1 MPRLIDLLDT
11 KKMTL
16 VAALAQNDPEM
27 AEAAVAG
34 GADAL
39 CLHINVRDFGDFKT
53 EKEKLAAVLGTCELP
68 VGVVTGMKK
77 QASRHEIEE
86 MIKMGFDFFNI
97 NIEHAPAYVPD
108 LKQITKV
115 MALGSRFTID
125 VVLGVGKFGANAI
138 DAAIV
143 PSSEHGKELKVGD
156 LQNYISIVMTA
167 GIPVIVPTQR
177 SVKPSEVAIIADTG
191 ARGLMLTPVVTGKT
205 AKGIKEMVQAFRVA
219 VDDLGD

>member
-1 MPRLIDLLDT
+1 
-11 KKMTL
+11 MTL
-16 VAALAQNDPEM
+16 VAALAQNDPEL
-27 AEAAVAG
+27 AQAAVDG

-39 CLHINVRDFGDFKT
+39 CLHINVRDFGDFLA
-53 EKEKLAAVLGTCELP
+53 EKEKLAAVLEACELP

-77 QASRHEIEE
+77 QAARHEIEE

-108 LKQITKV
+108 LKRITKV
-115 MALGSRFTID
+115 IALGSRFTID
-125 VVLGVGKFGANAI
+125 VVLGVGRFGANAI

-191 ARGLMLTPVVTGKT
+191 AKGLMLTPVITGKT
-205 AKGIKEMVQAFRVA
+205 ARGIKETVQSFRVA

>member
-1 MPRLIDLLDT
+1 MPRLIDLLNVN
-11 KKMTL
+11 KMTL
-16 VAALAQNDPEM
+16 VTALAQNDPEL
-27 AEAAVAG
+27 AQAAIEG

-39 CLHINVRDFGDFKT
+39 CLHINVRDFGDFKA
-53 EKEKLAAVLGTCELP
+53 EKEKLATVLEVCDLP
-68 VGVVTGMKK
+68 LGVVTGVKK
-77 QASRHEIEE
+77 QAARHEIDE
-86 MIKMGFDFFNI
+86 MIRMGFDFFNI

-108 LKQITKV
+108 LKRVTKV
-115 MALGSRFTID
+115 IALGSRFTID

-143 PSSEHGKELKVGD
+143 PSPEHGKELKVGD

-177 SVKPSEVAIIADTG
+177 AVKTSEVAIIADTG
-191 ARGLMLTPVVTGKT
+191 AKGLMLTPVVTGKT
-205 AKGIKEMVQAFRVA
+205 VKGVKETVQAFRVA